1 MLTLDAAICNVK
13 FAIGSGVLLEIREL
27 ISKVESVSRETLK
40 STLIVVFV
48 TVISLLVS
56 GTEEAKVHSSSSF
69 AALVLLCARAEL
81 GAGTA
86 PPNKSTV
93 AEGADGG
100 LTDCWYWNGD
110 PWRGVEVN
118 AAKGSGERAGGTED
132 CARAGGGGDEIWGGV
147 GLCVDANRSL
157 IC

>member
-1 MLTLDAAICNVK
+1 MV
-13 FAIGSGVLLEIREL
+13 
-27 ISKVESVSRETLK
+27 SVSRETLN
-40 STLIVVFV
+40 STLMVVFV

-69 AALVLLCARAEL
+69 AALVLLCARFEL

-93 AEGADGG
+93 AEGAGGG

-118 AAKGSGERAGGTED
+118 AANGSGERAGGIED
-132 CARAGGGGDEIWGGV
+132 CARADGGGDEI
-147 GLCVDANRSL
+147 
-157 IC
+157 